1 MTKAALAIDTRREDA
16 TAILELR
23 GELDIATAPV
33 FAQRVMR
40 VLSST
45 PQELVLDIGELE
57 FVDSTGLRAIL
68 AAKALCSEHGCG
80 FATTRSTRQVE
91 RVFELTRV
99 LDHLRFRSIPR
110 EIGAAATGA
119 LDSTG

>member
-1 MTKAALAIDTRREDA
+1 MSRGALAIDASREEGCA
-16 TAILELR
+16 TLVLR

-40 VLSST
+40 VLAST
-45 PQELVLDIGELE
+45 PQELVLDIGDLH

-68 AAKALCSEHGCG
+68 AAKALCAEHGCD
-80 FATTRSTRQVE
+80 FTTTRSTRQVE

-99 LDHLRFRSIPR
+99 LDHLRFRS
-110 EIGAAATGA
+110 AARAV
-119 LDSTG
+119 DSAR